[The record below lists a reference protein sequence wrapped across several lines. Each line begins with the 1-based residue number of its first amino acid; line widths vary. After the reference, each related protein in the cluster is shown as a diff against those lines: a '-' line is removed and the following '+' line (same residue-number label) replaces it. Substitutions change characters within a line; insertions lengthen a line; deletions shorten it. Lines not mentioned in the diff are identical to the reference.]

1 MLLQPGQH
9 LGQYEIKRF
18 LANGGMA
25 EVYLATMPVLNR
37 DVAIKVLYPHLAA
50 DEVFVT
56 RFRREGQAL
65 AALEHRHIAGV
76 LDTDTANGMHY
87 LVMTYLPGGT
97 LGALLK
103 RTQDA
108 GEVLPIDKALDIIRQ
123 IASAL
128 EYAHSKG
135 IIHRDLK
142 PGNVLIAEDGRFV
155 LSDFGL
161 AQAQASTR
169 LTRTSTIM
177 GTAEYM
183 SPEQALGKELDHRSD
198 IYSLGVILYELLAG
212 KPPYTS
218 SDPMSLMYKHV
229 HEAPPPLTQHRAN
242 LPANL
247 MAVVEKAMAKQPQ
260 NRYQNV
266 SEFVAALNNQ
276 RAITPSPKRAV
287 PTTLLAI
294 GGAAVAMLMGGGI
307 LLFANINRNNNSG
320 SNGTGLATTAP
331 STASIITVPSATTAP
346 LPATPATVNIT
357 VASPVPSAATP
368 LPNNTALPTLNV
380 PTLAP
385 SLPTATVAPSLAT
398 VPPAPAT
405 TAPLPTATRVPP
417 TVTRVPPTPLPTAT
431 RVPPTA
437 APQPT
442 ATPLPPPTA
451 PPPTSPPAQQPT
463 SPPAPQPTSPPA
475 EPTKPR
481 ATRAFQ
487 EVIHE

>member
-1 MLLQPGQH
+1 MQLPAGYQQANWRAWHDRSRNKKRADGRVHCGLRKAS
-9 LGQYEIKRF
+9 LGLGYQQIDTGFYLGVRQRGGATLRGHCLEALDGVVIKRCHA
-18 LANGGMA
+18 LCHARRPSG
-25 EVYLATMPVLNR
+25 L
-37 DVAIKVLYPHLAA
+37 
-50 DEVFVT
+50 VT

-198 IYSLGVILYELLAG
+198 IYSLGVILYELLALIDAMRMG
-212 KPPYTS
+212 RPR
-218 SDPMSLMYKHV
+218 
-229 HEAPPPLTQHRAN
+229 EAEL
-242 LPANL
+242 
-247 MAVVEKAMAKQPQ
+247 AKKIF
-260 NRYQNV
+260 
-266 SEFVAALNNQ
+266 SQ
-276 RAITPSPKRAV
+276 RLQAI
-287 PTTLLAI
+287 
-294 GGAAVAMLMGGGI
+294 
-307 LLFANINRNNNSG
+307 
-320 SNGTGLATTAP
+320 
-331 STASIITVPSATTAP
+331 
-346 LPATPATVNIT
+346 
-357 VASPVPSAATP
+357 
-368 LPNNTALPTLNV
+368 
-380 PTLAP
+380 
-385 SLPTATVAPSLAT
+385 
-398 VPPAPAT
+398 
-405 TAPLPTATRVPP
+405 
-417 TVTRVPPTPLPTAT
+417 
-431 RVPPTA
+431 
-437 APQPT
+437 
-442 ATPLPPPTA
+442 
-451 PPPTSPPAQQPT
+451 
-463 SPPAPQPTSPPA
+463 
-475 EPTKPR
+475 
-481 ATRAFQ
+481 
-487 EVIHE
+487 